1 MLQAGIKV
9 LSYPAKYYGQHQRE
23 EPGDINAIYPSSTS
37 SAKERSMYY
46 VMMREK
52 V

>member
-23 EPGDINAIYPSSTS
+23 ETGDDD
-37 SAKERSMYY
+37 AKIVSIE
-46 VMMREK
+46 E
-52 V
+52 